1 MALKKVGVIATAQT
15 ELRPAWS
22 DAQHIDLISS
32 VVTSVFKGSGLTI
45 DDVDFVIDS
54 GSDVLDGRSISN
66 CGFLGALGAHHKE
79 EARVEEDG
87 IWAAHYGVN
96 KIASG
101 AASVGL
107 IVAYS
112 KPSESQVANYWSSQV
127 EPFYQRPVGF
137 SQRAAG
143 GIQAQ
148 RYLAANDVS
157 MEDLANLVAARWAAA
172 QENGGVQ
179 IDKLPSASDVLSA
192 AEGAA
197 PLTDLMFSR
206 PMDGAVAVLLADE
219 ATARRAGADP
229 VLITGMGSS
238 ADAHAFADRDNS
250 RLNSLSLAAER
261 AAASAGWSAA
271 EADIVEVSASTAV
284 AELMALEALGLA
296 KPGQGKAA
304 AQGGKV
310 AVNNSGGALPADPL
324 MVTGLARLVEAVRQL
339 RQPKRY
345 GLSSASRA
353 VVHGANGIGMQSN
366 CVFNLE
372 V

>member
-1 MALKKVGVIATAQT
+1 MALKKVGVVATAQT

-101 AASVGL
+101 AAAVGL

-112 KPSESQVANYWSSQV
+112 KPSESIIGNYWSSQV

-137 SQRAAG
+137 SQRAAA

-148 RYLAANDVS
+148 RYLAAHDVS
-157 MEDLANLVAARWAAA
+157 LEDLADLVAARWSAAA
-172 QENGGVQ
+172 ANGGVH
-179 IDKLPSASDVLSA
+179 IDDVPSASDVLAA

-206 PMDGAVAVLLADE
+206 PLDGAVAMLIADE
-219 ATARRAGADP
+219 ATARRIGANP
-229 VLITGMGSS
+229 VFVTGMGSS
-238 ADAHAFADRDNS
+238 ADAHAYADRDNS
-250 RLNSLSLAAER
+250 TLNSLSLAAKQ
-261 AAASAGWSAA
+261 AAKSSGWSAA
-271 EADIVEVSASTAV
+271 EADIVEVSAPTAV

-296 KPGQGKAA
+296 KSGQGKGA

-310 AVNNSGGALPADPL
+310 AVNNSGGALPADPQ
-324 MVTGLARLVEAVRQL
+324 MATGLMRLVEAVRQL
-339 RQPKRY
+339 RYPGQY
-345 GLSSASRA
+345 GLAKASRA
-353 VVHGANGIGMQSN
+353 VVHGANGTAMQSN